1 MATCHR
7 CGQTIRWA
15 EVSTEDGGITRVERI
30 KLAHLPSMRGEN
42 RFREIGYNP
51 LRVEPV
57 GPSDD
62 VIAYAK
68 HDCGGI
74 YG

>member
-1 MATCHR
+1 MASCHR
-7 CGQTIRWA
+7 CGVTIRWA
-15 EVSTEDGGITRVERI
+15 EVSVETAGITQISRI
-30 KLAHLPSMRGEN
+30 ALDNLPSMRGPD
-42 RFREIGYNP
+42 RFREVGYNP

-68 HDCGGI
+68 HDCGGT